1 MSRQIFRETDLY
13 GPVKAYLEGQGFEVK
28 AEVGAADV
36 VACRPEEDPLIV
48 ELKTGFS
55 LTLFHQAVQRQA
67 VSEAVYL
74 AVPRGRGRGFA
85 KSLRNNVGLARRL
98 GLGVIT
104 VRLSDGFVEVHC
116 DPAPFRPRPSKAR
129 RGRLLREFAR
139 RVGDP
144 NKGGAE
150 RRSIVTAYRQD
161 ALRCAALLAE
171 QGPTKGAEVAAATG
185 VARATKL
192 MAADHY
198 GWFERVRTGVYALTP
213 KGEEAL
219 IAYAFALPAK

>member
-1 MSRQIFRETDLY
+1 MSRQSFRETDLY

-85 KSLRNNVGLARRL
+85 KS
-98 GLGVIT
+98 
-104 VRLSDGFVEVHC
+104 
-116 DPAPFRPRPSKAR
+116 P
-129 RGRLLREFAR
+129 
-139 RVGDP
+139 
-144 NKGGAE
+144 GGSAW
-150 RRSIVTAYRQD
+150 A
-161 ALRCAALLAE
+161 
-171 QGPTKGAEVAAATG
+171 
-185 VARATKL
+185 
-192 MAADHY
+192 
-198 GWFERVRTGVYALTP
+198 
-213 KGEEAL
+213 
-219 IAYAFALPAK
+219 

>member
-1 MSRQIFRETDLY
+1 
-13 GPVKAYLEGQGFEVK
+13 
-28 AEVGAADV
+28 V
-36 VACRPEEDPLIV
+36 VACRPGEDPLIV
-48 ELKTGFS
+48 ELKTGFT
-55 LTLFHQAVQRQA
+55 LTLFHQTIERQ
-67 VSEAVYL
+67 SISDAVYL

-85 KSLRNNVGLARRL
+85 KSLRNNVKLARRL

-104 VRLSDGFVEVHC
+104 VRLGDGFVEVHC

-144 NKGGAE
+144 NQGGAK
-150 RRSIVTAYRQD
+150 RGSVVTAYRQD

-171 QGPTKGAEVAAATG
+171 QGPTKGAQVAAATG
-185 VARATKL
+185 VERASKL

-198 GWFERVRTGVYALTP
+198 GWFERVRRGVYALTP

-219 IAYAFALPAK
+219 TAYAFALPAK